1 MINIEKQVTYWR
13 DGAREEWTVAV
24 ELMERGRVRHGFF
37 FAHLALEKAIK
48 AHVCLKTR
56 AVAPRSHNLVYL
68 AEQAGLE
75 LDEGQRKTL
84 ADMNLFSM
92 AGRYPDTTS
101 PMPDAQEAASLLRQ
115 AQEVFTWLMPKS

>member
-1 MINIEKQVTYWR
+1 MIDIEKQFAYWR
-13 DGAREEWTVAV
+13 EGAEEEWAVAL
-24 ELMERGRVRHGFF
+24 ELMDHGRVRHGMF
-37 FAHLALEKAIK
+37 FAHLAIEKAIK
-48 AHVCLKTR
+48 ARVCLKTR

-92 AGRYPDTTS
+92 AGRYPDATS

-115 AQEVFTWLMPKS
+115 AQEVFRWLMPKS